1 MKKDSQIISAGRA
14 PEQNSGIV
22 NPPVYHASTVLF
34 PTVAALRKAIRTPF
48 EGVYYGRIGTPTSFA
63 FEEAITELEGGHR
76 AVSVSSGLAAITIAL
91 MATLKAGD
99 HLLMVDTTYNPTRKF
114 CEVTLANLGI
124 ETTFYD
130 PLVGANIAD
139 LIRRETKVIYLES
152 PGSLTFEI
160 QDVVAITGV
169 ARERGVLT
177 IMDNTYA
184 TPLFFQPFIHGV
196 DVIVHAATKYIA
208 GHADAML
215 GAIVTRDKKTFD
227 TVKTMAVALGNSAGA
242 EELFLGLRGL
252 RTLSVRLARHQETGI
267 KLAKWLA
274 ARGEVARVIHP
285 ALPGDA
291 NHELWKRDFSGANG
305 LFAMILRPASDAAV
319 CAMLDGMKH
328 FGMGFSW
335 GGFESLILPVEP
347 WISRTA
353 TRWAETGPYIRL
365 HAGLEDAEDLIADLE
380 AGFERLRRA
389 ERA

>member
-1 MKKDSQIISAGRA
+1 MKKDSQVVSAGRA
-14 PEQNSGIV
+14 PEKHSGIV

-63 FEEAITELEGGHR
+63 FEEAITEIEGGHR
-76 AVSVSSGLAAITIAL
+76 SVSVSSGLAAITIAL

-114 CEVTLANLGI
+114 CETTLAHFGI

-139 LIRRETKVIYLES
+139 LVRRETKVIYLES

-160 QDVVAITGV
+160 QDVAAIAGV
-169 ARERGVLT
+169 ARERGILT

-184 TPLFFQPFIHGV
+184 TPLFFQPFKHGV

-215 GAIVTRDKKTFD
+215 GVIVTRDKKTFD

-274 ARGEVARVIHP
+274 AQTEVARVIHP

-305 LFAMILRPASDAAV
+305 LFAMILRPVSDAAV

-365 HAGLEDAEDLIADLE
+365 HAGLEDADDLIADLE
-380 AGFERLRRA
+380 AGFERLRKAPRA
-389 ERA
+389 

>member
-1 MKKDSQIISAGRA
+1 MKKDSQVVSAGRA
-14 PEQNSGIV
+14 PEKHSGVV

-76 AVSVSSGLAAITIAL
+76 TVSVSSGLAAITIAL
-91 MATLKAGD
+91 MATLKGGD

-114 CEVTLANLGI
+114 CETTLAHSGI

-139 LIRRETKVIYLES
+139 LIRPETKVIYLES

-160 QDVVAITGV
+160 QDVAAIAGV
-169 ARERGVLT
+169 ARDRGILT

-184 TPLFFQPFIHGV
+184 TPLFFQPFKHGV

-227 TVKTMAVALGNSAGA
+227 AIKTMAVALGNSAGA

-274 ARGEVARVIHP
+274 ARPEVARVIHP

-305 LFAMILRPASDAAV
+305 LFAMILRPASDAAI

-365 HAGLEDAEDLIADLE
+365 HAGLEDVEDLIADLE
-380 AGFERLRRA
+380 AGFERLRKAGRA
-389 ERA
+389 